1 MYQEVIKDLEER
13 SKKTIA
19 SLKNELMNI
28 RAGRANPQ
36 LVENIQVLYY
46 GSMTPLK
53 QVASISAPEARLL
66 VIQPW
71 DAKVLSEI
79 EKAILKSDLGITP
92 SNDGKIIRLPFPILT
107 EDRRKELIKVAKK
120 EGENSKIAV
129 RNLRKDAIDEI
140 KRMEKEESL
149 PEDDRKNAES
159 EIQEVVDKYNELID
173 DTIKEKKK
181 NLWSFSEVEIFSTS
195 GLFSLFWRN
204 YD

>member
-107 EDRRKELIKVAKK
+107 EDRRK
-120 EGENSKIAV
+120 N
-129 RNLRKDAIDEI
+129 
-140 KRMEKEESL
+140 
-149 PEDDRKNAES
+149 
-159 EIQEVVDKYNELID
+159 
-173 DTIKEKKK
+173 
-181 NLWSFSEVEIFSTS
+181 
-195 GLFSLFWRN
+195 
-204 YD
+204 